1 MASVLPRIVHIKI
14 TVKTNTRQE
23 NSTNGYMNPW
33 LLICQVRDNRGELL
47 HVLVEHDQ
55 VRDAILLAG
64 LS

>member
-1 MASVLPRIVHIKI
+1 MASALPRIIHIKI

-33 LLICQVRDNRGELL
+33 LLICQVCDNRGEVL
-47 HVLVEHDQ
+47 HVLVKHDQ
-55 VRDAILLAG
+55 VGDAIFLTG